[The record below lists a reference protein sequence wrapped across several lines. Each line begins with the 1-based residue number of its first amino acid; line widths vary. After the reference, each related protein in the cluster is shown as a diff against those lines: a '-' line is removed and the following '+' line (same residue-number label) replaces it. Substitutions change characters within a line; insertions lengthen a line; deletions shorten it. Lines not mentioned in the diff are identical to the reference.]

1 MELYKRLLRYAKPY
15 AWHILISLLCSLL
28 VGGATSL
35 AAMLVKD
42 IVDQIFMSKDEA
54 MLRYIP
60 FMVLGV
66 IAVQGIASF
75 GQIYFI
81 EGVGQ
86 RIILQ
91 FRRELFAHLQR
102 LSLRFFSQNT
112 TGTLVSRITSD
123 VTLLQNAVA
132 NIVSDAIRQGV
143 TATGLLFVVFYRHW
157 QLAIIALLVLPVAM
171 GLVAYFGRKMR
182 KNSHSLQFKMAEIN
196 HLLYEKLSGI
206 RIVKAFGAEK
216 LEEERFTVV
225 ITGFFT
231 TAMRS
236 VTIQAINSSL
246 SEVLGGIGIAG
257 VIWYG
262 GYQVIRGET
271 TPGTFFSFITALL
284 LLYEPLK
291 RISKYN
297 MKIQQALAAADR
309 VFEILD
315 MPPDIVE
322 VENAVELPPI
332 RRGIVYQNVSFGY
345 ETEPILQH
353 ISFTAPVGQVTAFV
367 GLSGAGKTTLLSLLP
382 RFYDAVEGQILI
394 DDIDIRQVTF
404 ASLRGQIGIVT
415 QDVILFHDTVAN
427 NIAYGVRNYALDDVI
442 RAAKIANA
450 HEFIEQ
456 LPEGY
461 QTLIGER
468 GTRLSGG
475 QRQRLA
481 IARAILKN
489 PPIIILDEATSSLDS
504 ESERLV
510 QEAIANL
517 MKDRTTLVIA
527 HRLSTI
533 QKAKQIIVLD
543 AGKMIESGTHQ
554 ELLVTEGIYARL
566 YATQMLHGEQ
576 ENADDEA

>member
-1 MELYKRLLRYAKPY
+1 MELYKRLLRYTRPY
-15 AWHILISLLCSLL
+15 VWHILISLLCSLF

-35 AAMLVKD
+35 AAMIVKNV
-42 IVDQIFMSKDEA
+42 VDEIFMSKDEV

-60 FMVLGV
+60 FMVLGL
-66 IAVQGIASF
+66 IAVQGLASF
-75 GQIYFI
+75 GQSYFI

-102 LSLRFFSQNT
+102 LSLRFFAKNT
-112 TGTLVSRITSD
+112 TGALVSRITSD

-132 NIVSDAIRQGV
+132 NIISDAIRQGV
-143 TATGLLFVVFYRHW
+143 TATGLLVVVFYRHW

-171 GLVAYFGRKMR
+171 GIVTYFGRKMR
-182 KNSHSLQFKMAEIN
+182 HNSRSLQLKMADIN

-206 RIVKAFGAEK
+206 RIVKAFCAEQ
-216 LEEERFTVV
+216 LEEERFNAV

-231 TAMRS
+231 TAMHS
-236 VTIQAINSSL
+236 VTIQAINGSL

-322 VENAVELPPI
+322 VEHAVELPLI
-332 RRGIVYQNVSFGY
+332 HQGIAYQHVSFKY
-345 ETEPILQH
+345 DDDLILND

-382 RFYDAVEGQILI
+382 RFYDATDGEILI
-394 DDIDIRQVTF
+394 DETNIRQATF

-427 NIAYGVRNYALDDVI
+427 NIAYGAQHYALEDVI

-450 HEFIEQ
+450 HEFIER
-456 LPEGY
+456 LPDGY

-481 IARAILKN
+481 IARALLKN

-517 MKDRTTLVIA
+517 MQDRTTLVIA

-533 QKAKQIIVLD
+533 QKANQILVLD
-543 AGKMIESGTHQ
+543 AGKMIERGTHQ
-554 ELLVTEGIYARL
+554 ELLANGGIYARL

-576 ENADDEA
+576 EEADHDA

>member
-15 AWHILISLLCSLL
+15 AGHILISLLCSLL

-35 AAMLVKD
+35 AAMLVKN

-66 IAVQGIASF
+66 IAVQGLASF
-75 GQIYFI
+75 GQTYFI

-102 LSLRFFSQNT
+102 LSLRFFAKNT

-143 TATGLLFVVFYRHW
+143 TATGLLCVVFYRHW
-157 QLAIIALLVLPVAM
+157 QLASIALLVLPVAM
-171 GLVAYFGRKMR
+171 GLVTYFGRKMR

-216 LEEERFTVV
+216 LEEERFTDV
-225 ITGFFT
+225 ITGFFRS
-231 TAMRS
+231 AMRS

-322 VENAVELPPI
+322 VEHAVELPPI

-345 ETEPILQH
+345 ETEPILQQ

-427 NIAYGVRNYALDDVI
+427 NIAYGVRNYEFADVMQ
-442 RAAKIANA
+442 AAKIANA
-450 HEFIEQ
+450 HEFIEK

-543 AGKMIESGTHQ
+543 AGKIIESGTHQ
-554 ELLVTEGIYARL
+554 ELLVKEGIYARL
-566 YATQMLHGEQ
+566 YATQMLRGE
-576 ENADDEA
+576 EEEADDEE

>member
-1 MELYKRLLRYAKPY
+1 MELYKRLLRYTKPY
-15 AWHILISLLCSLL
+15 AWQISVSLICSLC

-35 AAMLVKD
+35 AAMIVKNV
-42 IVDQIFMSKDEA
+42 VDQIFMSKDEA

-60 FMVLGV
+60 LVVLGL
-66 IAVQGIASF
+66 IAVQGLASF
-75 GQIYFI
+75 GQSYFI

-102 LSLRFFSQNT
+102 LSLRFFSKNT

-132 NIVSDAIRQGV
+132 NIISDAIRQGV

-157 QLAIIALLVLPVAM
+157 QLAIIALLVLPLAM
-171 GLVAYFGRKMR
+171 GIVTYFGKKMR
-182 KNSHSLQFKMAEIN
+182 HNSRSLQLKMADIN

-206 RIVKAFGAEK
+206 RIVKAFCAET
-216 LEEERFTVV
+216 LEEERFSAV
-225 ITGFFT
+225 ITGYFR
-231 TAMRS
+231 TAMHS
-236 VTIQAINSSL
+236 VTIQAINGSI

-262 GYQVIRGET
+262 GHQVIRGET
-271 TPGTFFSFITALL
+271 TAGTFFSFITALL

-315 MPPDIVE
+315 TPPDIVE
-322 VENAVELPPI
+322 AERAVELPPI
-332 RRGIVYQNVSFGY
+332 RDGITYQNVSFQY
-345 ETEPILQH
+345 DDEPILQQ
-353 ISFTAPVGQVTAFV
+353 ISFVAPAGQVTAFV

-382 RFYDAVEGQILI
+382 RFYDATDGAILI
-394 DDIDIRQVTF
+394 DDTNIRQATF

-427 NIAYGVRNYALDDVI
+427 NIAYGVPNYAIEDVI

-450 HEFIEQ
+450 HEFIEK

-517 MKDRTTLVIA
+517 MQDRTTLVIA

-533 QKAKQIIVLD
+533 QKAQQIIVLD
-543 AGKMIESGTHQ
+543 AGKMVERGTHQ
-554 ELLVTEGIYARL
+554 ELLVKDGIYARL
-566 YATQMLHGEQ
+566 YATQMLRGE
-576 ENADDEA
+576 EDGADDGA

>member
-1 MELYKRLLRYAKPY
+1 MELYKRLLRYTKPY
-15 AWHILISLLCSLL
+15 AWHILISLVCSLL

-35 AAMLVKD
+35 SAMLVKNV
-42 IVDQIFMSKDEA
+42 VDQIFINKDEV

-60 FMVLGV
+60 LMVLGL
-66 IAVQGIASF
+66 IAMQGVASF
-75 GQIYFI
+75 GQSYFI

-102 LSLRFFSQNT
+102 LSLRFFAQNT
-112 TGTLVSRITSD
+112 TGALVSRITSD

-143 TATGLLFVVFYRHW
+143 TAIGLLIVVFYRHW
-157 QLAIIALLVLPVAM
+157 QLAIIALLVLPIAM
-171 GLVAYFGRKMR
+171 GIVTYFGRKMR
-182 KNSHSLQFKMAEIN
+182 HNSRNLQLKMADIN

-206 RIVKAFGAEK
+206 RIVKAFCAEK
-216 LEEERFTVV
+216 IEEDYFTEV
-225 ITGFFT
+225 ITGYFT
-231 TAMRS
+231 TAMHS
-236 VTIQAINSSL
+236 VTIQAINGSL
-246 SEVLGGIGIAG
+246 SEVLGGIGVAG

-262 GYQVIRGET
+262 GHQVIRGET

-291 RISKYN
+291 RISRYN

-315 MPPDIVE
+315 MSPDIVE
-322 VENAVELPPI
+322 AEHAVELSPI
-332 RRGIVYQNVSFGY
+332 RHGIAYQKVSFKY
-345 ETEPILQH
+345 EHDPILQE
-353 ISFTAPVGQVTAFV
+353 ISFSATAGQVTAFV

-382 RFYDAVEGQILI
+382 RFYDVTEGSIQI
-394 DDIDIRQVTF
+394 DDIDIRQATF

-427 NIAYGVRNYALDDVI
+427 NIAYGVPNYALDDVI
-442 RAAKIANA
+442 QAAKIANA
-450 HEFIEQ
+450 HEFIEK
-456 LPEGY
+456 LPNGY
-461 QTLIGER
+461 QTFIGER

-517 MKDRTTLVIA
+517 MQNRTTLVIA

-533 QKAKQIIVLD
+533 QKANQIIVLD
-543 AGKMIESGTHQ
+543 AGKIIERGTHQ
-554 ELLVTEGIYARL
+554 ELLGKGGVYARL

-576 ENADDEA
+576 KNTDDEE